1 MSGKLQEVV
10 QKQQQQ
16 KEVVPESEENEILQL
31 VGFVVGEEEFA
42 IPILT
47 IQEIIKPIEYTR
59 VPRTPSHVLGVF
71 NLRGSVIPLI
81 DLRMKFGVSATKSDD
96 MRYIVLKD
104 GDEIAGFVIDRLNQA
119 LRIHKNQIDPAPEA
133 TTQEKSLIEGVGKQN
148 DKIITILRVAK
159 LLERDF

>member
-10 QKQQQQ
+10 QKQQEQQ
-16 KEVVPESEENEILQL
+16 NITVAEEQVLQL
-31 VGFVVGEEEFA
+31 VSFVVGEEEYA

-47 IQEIIKPIEYTR
+47 IQEIIKPIEHTR
-59 VPRTPSHVLGVF
+59 VPRTPSFVLGVF

-81 DLRMKFGVSATKSDD
+81 DLRLKFGVPAKGKTED

-104 GDEIAGFVIDRLNQA
+104 GGETAGFVIDRLNQA
-119 LRIHKNQIDPAPEA
+119 IRIDKKKIDPAPEA
-133 TTQEKSLIEGVGKQN
+133 TSTQDKSLIEGVGKQ
-148 DKIITILRVAK
+148 DDRIITILRVSK